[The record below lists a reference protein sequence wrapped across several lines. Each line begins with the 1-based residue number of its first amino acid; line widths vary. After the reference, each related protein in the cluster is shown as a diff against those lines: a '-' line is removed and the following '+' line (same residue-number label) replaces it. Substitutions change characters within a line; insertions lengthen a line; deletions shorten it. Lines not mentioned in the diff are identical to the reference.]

1 LPKPFDSQEIEGTHG
16 FIVPNGEFIAL
27 EDVDRMC
34 VYVGSVYD
42 SAEKIQKLFGFL
54 AMECVGHGMHAAA
67 CAYLARRLPLLES
80 AEAKAD
86 CLLKMGQTMEQA
98 GDFEKAL
105 EHYTRAFDLPEG
117 DDDTWYFLNNN
128 RGYCLNVLGRH
139 SEAQEFCQAAI
150 EIDPDRYNAWKNF
163 GISLE
168 KQGKMEDAAL
178 SYCEAT
184 DRGPEDP
191 RAFRLLEDLLMAH
204 PELLDQYPVL
214 KDRYSKC
221 FALMRTT
228 AGRAGPR
235 IQ

>member
-1 LPKPFDSQEIEGTHG
+1 
-16 FIVPNGEFIAL
+16 
-27 EDVDRMC
+27 
-34 VYVGSVYD
+34 
-42 SAEKIQKLFGFL
+42 
-54 AMECVGHGMHAAA
+54 
-67 CAYLARRLPLLES
+67 
-80 AEAKAD
+80 
-86 CLLKMGQTMEQA
+86 
-98 GDFEKAL
+98 
-105 EHYTRAFDLPEG
+105 
-117 DDDTWYFLNNN
+117 
-128 RGYCLNVLGRH
+128 VLGRH

-178 SYCEAT
+178 SYCEAI

-204 PELLDQYPVL
+204 PELLDQHPVL

-221 FALMRTT
+221 FALMRTA